1 MPDIFEANPE
11 MTMALLGVLAE
22 RSAAV
27 TSPHALTV
35 TEEEL
40 TAMADNYALVGEIGG
55 QCGSHTIKV
64 WLRPLT
70 QAEKDAR

>member
-1 MPDIFEANPE
+1 MSDIFEANPE
-11 MTMALLGVLAE
+11 MTMGLVGAFALRA
-22 RSAAV
+22 AAV
-27 TSPHALTV
+27 GSSNALTF

-40 TAMADNYALVGEIGG
+40 VAMADNFALAGDIGG

-64 WLRPLT
+64 YLRPLT